1 MKHDL
6 RKKMLEIYMSYFVL
20 GKKNESI
27 LTPNLNSLFVIFVAI
42 FLIFS
47 CSGKQSL
54 EYENKLSEDSLVTS
68 KQIIQN
74 FPSNGRVRITG
85 NLQNV
90 PQGIVVLSQ
99 YTESSPKV
107 LDTLNIQLNG
117 DFSYDLDSIFAPTFY
132 ELNLYGK
139 RLVKLALFNEDVSV
153 NINLS
158 DPNSL
163 QIEGSQDS
171 KEMLKLGKLM
181 ETYQF
186 EVNQLNELYYAAMGK
201 NDAKAIK
208 QIQLDA
214 MALQSQQEELI
225 KEWIGSMGNSF
236 ASLAAIALLSPEKDF
251 QFMDELIDKLN
262 ESYPGTN
269 SILQMKQQLNKMKSN
284 ENKMKSNENCRSV
297 VVKYL
302 NSLGVKILFLNDEG
316 YRGGVCQGGPGQY
329 CGRVEKFYNGKYWA
343 YDIVVFTE
351 KDNLGNCTVKG
362 SNDNLN

>member
-181 ETYQF
+181 ETYQL
-186 EVNQLNELYYAAMGK
+186 EVNQNNELYYAAMGK
-201 NDAKAIK
+201 NDSEAIQ
-208 QIQLDA
+208 QITLDA
-214 MALQSQQEELI
+214 MALEAKQEERV
-225 KEWIGSMGNSF
+225 KELIGSMGNSF
-236 ASLAAIALLSPEKDF
+236 ASMAAINLLKPEKDF
-251 QFMDELIDKLN
+251 QFIDELIDKLN
-262 ESYPGTN
+262 NNYPGTN
-269 SILQMKQQLNKMKSN
+269 SILDMKQQLNKIKS
-284 ENKMKSNENCRSV
+284 KENCKSV
-297 VVKYL
+297 AIDYL
-302 NSLGVKILFLNDEG
+302 TGLGVKILYLNDEG
-316 YRGGVCQGGPGQY
+316 YRGGVCKGGPGQY
-329 CGRVEKFYNGKYWA
+329 CGRVEKFYDGKYWA

-351 KDNLGNCTVKG
+351 KDKLGNCTVKG